1 QEVWGVLLLHRALR
15 KLIHDTALVEGIDPD
30 RLSFTHT
37 VKVVRRQVVRRALF
51 PPPPDGPDP
60 GRGDR

>member
-1 QEVWGVLLLHRALR
+1 LHRTLR
-15 KLIHDTALVEGIDPD
+15 KLIHDTALQEGIDPD

-37 VKVVRRQVVRRALF
+37 VKVVRRQVVRRALS
-51 PPPPDGPDP
+51 PPPPHGPDP

>member
-1 QEVWGVLLLHRALR
+1 M
-15 KLIHDTALVEGIDPD
+15 HDTALVEGIDPD